1 MITYSWRFSQLK
13 VAQSQGELSNVAH
26 SIDYRLCRSDD
37 NGNAYH
43 YGTLEFAPADPENF
57 VPFEQLTEADM
68 IAFAEATL
76 GAELDTIKTTLG
88 ELTANPI
95 TEMPLPWVET
105 VEPDFLV
112 PYLN

>member
-43 YGTLEFAPADPENF
+43 YGTLEFAPADPEHF
-57 VPFEQLTEADM
+57 VPFDQVTESDM

-76 GAELDTIKTTLG
+76 GAELDVIKANLG
-88 ELTANPI
+88 EQIANPVV
-95 TEMPLPWVET
+95 EMPLPWLAAPES
-105 VEPDFLV
+105 DFGGPL
-112 PYLN
+112 LN

>member
-26 SIDYRLCRSDD
+26 SIDYRLCRIEDS
-37 NGNAYH
+37 GIAYH

-57 VPFEQLTEADM
+57 VPFDQLTEADM

-76 GAELDTIKTTLG
+76 GAELDTIKTALG
-88 ELTANPI
+88 EQIANPI
-95 TEMPLPWVET
+95 VEMPLPWVQT
-105 VEPDFLV
+105 VESDFIS
-112 PYLN
+112 PFLN